1 MSYSSYH
8 HAFVG
13 PWVTSV
19 GGTMYDSPE
28 IASSI
33 SGGGFSEYF
42 PRPPYQVSA
51 VPPFLDHIKDKYPGR
66 FKFVQCCDPT

>member
-1 MSYSSYH
+1 
-8 HAFVG
+8 
-13 PWVTSV
+13 
-19 GGTMYDSPE
+19 MYDSPE

-33 SGGGFSEYF
+33 SGGGFSDYF

-51 VPPFLDHIKDKYPGR
+51 VPPFLDHIKDKHQGL